1 MGRLFWKFF
10 LFCWLMQMLAVV
22 SVGFMFRLEHA
33 PLSQRF
39 YADHKQ
45 QPPFYP
51 GPPPSPDR
59 LHPPPYGALPP
70 PHGRP
75 PGSPGRIP
83 IEPIIAGLVTS
94 LICAFL
100 MAWYFAKPIR
110 NLRKAFEVTAAGNL
124 DYRLATVMGKR
135 RDELSDLGRD
145 FDHMIGQ
152 LRTLMESQRR
162 LLHDVSHE
170 LRSPLARL
178 QVAIG
183 LAHQTPEK
191 IDETLSRI
199 ELESERMEKL
209 VGELLNLSRLEIGM
223 VGARE
228 LIHMDEL
235 INGLV
240 GDAQF
245 EAAAMGV
252 SVTLVGNAEV
262 LVDGNPEL
270 LRRAIENIVRNA
282 IKHTP
287 ANSLVKL
294 QAETKLQS
302 LTLTICDQG
311 AGVDERHLQTI
322 FEPFF
327 REQSG
332 QGYGLGLA
340 IAKRVIEAHGGSI
353 TASNLVGSGLCMGIK
368 LPIQP
373 RTVTSEFQS

>member
-1 MGRLFWKFF
+1 
-10 LFCWLMQMLAVV
+10 MQMIAVV
-22 SVGFMFRLEHA
+22 STGVMFHLKYGA
-33 PLSQRF
+33 M
-39 YADHKQ
+39 
-45 QPPFYP
+45 
-51 GPPPSPDR
+51 PPPQLSHQHR
-59 LHPPPYGALPP
+59 PPPLEPPPPGIKDFGRPPP
-70 PHGRP
+70 PHLLPFDTP
-75 PGSPGRIP
+75 PL
-83 IEPIIAGLVTS
+83 EPLLAGLVAS
-94 LICAFL
+94 LVCAVL
-100 MAWYFAKPIR
+100 MAWYFSKPIR
-110 NLRKAFEVTAAGNL
+110 SLRKAFETTAAGNL
-124 DYRLATVMGKR
+124 DFKLTPMMGKR

-191 IDETLSRI
+191 IEETLSRI

-209 VGELLNLSRLEIGM
+209 VGELLTLSRLEAGM

-245 EAAAMGV
+245 EAAAVDV
-252 SVTLVGNAEV
+252 SVVQVGNAEV

-282 IKHTP
+282 IKHSP
-287 ANSLVKL
+287 ANTLVRL
-294 QAETKLQS
+294 QAETQLQS
-302 LTLTICDQG
+302 LVLTICDQG
-311 AGVDERHLQTI
+311 TGVDERHLQTI

-327 REQSG
+327 REHSG
-332 QGYGLGLA
+332 QVVNQGYGLGLA

-353 TASNLVGSGLCMGIK
+353 TAFNLVGSGLCMEIK
-368 LPIQP
+368 LPVQP
-373 RTVTSEFQS
+373 RSI

>member
-10 LFCWLMQMLAVV
+10 LFCWLMQMIAVV
-22 SVGFMFRLEHA
+22 STGMMFHLKYGA
-33 PLSQRF
+33 MPP
-39 YADHKQ
+39 
-45 QPPFYP
+45 PPFSHQHR
-51 GPPPSPDR
+51 PPP
-59 LHPPPYGALPP
+59 LELPP
-70 PHGRP
+70 PGIRDFGRP
-75 PGSPGRIP
+75 PPP
-83 IEPIIAGLVTS
+83 HLLPFDTPPLEPLLAGLVAS
-94 LICAFL
+94 LVCALL
-100 MAWYFAKPIR
+100 MAWYFSKPIR
-110 NLRKAFEVTAAGNL
+110 SLRKAFEATAAGNL
-124 DYRLATVMGKR
+124 EFKLTPMMGKR

-191 IDETLSRI
+191 IEETLSRI

-209 VGELLNLSRLEIGM
+209 VGELLTLSRLEAGM

-245 EAAAMGV
+245 EAAAVGV
-252 SVTLVGNAEV
+252 SVVQVGNAEV

-282 IKHTP
+282 IKHSP
-287 ANSLVKL
+287 ANTLVRL
-294 QAETKLQS
+294 QAETKFQS
-302 LTLTICDQG
+302 LVLTICDHG
-311 AGVDERHLQTI
+311 NGVDERHLQTI

-332 QGYGLGLA
+332 QVLNQGYGLGLA

-353 TASNLVGSGLCMGIK
+353 TAFNLVGSGLCMEIK

-373 RTVTSEFQS
+373 RTATSEFQR